1 MDVLIDAAG
10 RLAGSHP
17 ALAVVIAG
25 AGRDTARLKRR
36 VAAARAPVRLLGR
49 ISEDEKIALVGAADI
64 FAMVCRSR
72 WGGLEQE
79 GFGIVFL
86 EAAAAGVAQVAGE
99 SGGAAE
105 AVEDGETGIVVRRP
119 RDVGDVAA
127 ALRRLIDD
135 PALRDRMGAAAR
147 ARAEACFD
155 YGVLAPRLAQALAE
169 VEG

>member
-1 MDVLIDAAG
+1 ML
-10 RLAGSHP
+10 
-17 ALAVVIAG
+17 
-25 AGRDTARLKRR
+25 
-36 VAAARAPVRLLGR
+36 
-49 ISEDEKIALVGAADI
+49 
-64 FAMVCRSR
+64 CRPR

-86 EAAAAGVAQVAGE
+86 EAAAAGVPQVAGE

-105 AVEDGETGIVVRRP
+105 AVEDGETGIVVARP

-135 PALRDRMGAAAR
+135 PALRDRMGQAAR
-147 ARAEACFD
+147 VRAQACFD